1 MTGSERNNY
10 LLAIMFS
17 AIFHIGLMLIAPG
30 QFFSAQTID
39 PNLDTIVV
47 GTMELAGDSGT
58 VLNAGGGGS
67 SEALGTNPIPAKTD
81 KSTQPAMKNG
91 PNPGKEGTAPAKS
104 GSVNPQP
111 QDKTGAPGE
120 LATGDKGKAPVVPPG
135 NNQGVTGGRLG
146 TGDGSGNG
154 TGNGNG
160 NGSGGGSGQPGKA
173 VGLGTGE
180 QLVAIPSKPIY
191 PKNALNE
198 GIEGDVV
205 VRLLVKPDGTLESID
220 FVKHASDARLDQA
233 VINRIKR
240 DWKLKQW
247 PVAYMLELG
256 FTFRLDSG
264 VNVNYFHAETRP

>member
-10 LLAIMFS
+10 LFAIMFS
-17 AIFHIGLMLIAPG
+17 AIFHMGLMLIVPG
-30 QFFSAQTID
+30 QFFAAQSLD
-39 PNLDTIVV
+39 PKLDTITV

-58 VLNAGGGGS
+58 VLNTGGGGS
-67 SEALGTNPIPAKTD
+67 PATAEANSTPVKTD
-81 KSTQPAMKNG
+81 PSTQPALRHDSK
-91 PNPGKEGTAPAKS
+91 PGKANPA
-104 GSVNPQP
+104 P

-120 LATGDKGKAPVVPPG
+120 LTTGDKAKTVVPPAG
-135 NNQGVTGGRLG
+135 KQGDPGGQPGTGGGG
-146 TGDGSGNG
+146 TGSGG
-154 TGNGNG
+154 GNGNG
-160 NGSGGGSGQPGKA
+160 EGPGSGSGRPGKA

-198 GIEGDVV
+198 GVEGDVV
-205 VRLLVKPDGTLESID
+205 VRLLVKADGTLEGID

-233 VINRIKR
+233 VLNRIKR

-247 PVAYMLELG
+247 PVAYLLELG
-256 FTFRLDSG
+256 VTFRLDSG